1 MSDAAMHTQS
11 RPAPRPAL
19 GALGQRIAR
28 YRDYR
33 RTLNELRALSA
44 RDLADLGLEPDAIK
58 RIARRAA
65 YGG

>member
-1 MSDAAMHTQS
+1 MSDAAMNTQS
-11 RPAPRPAL
+11 RAAQRPPFSAL
-19 GALGQRIAR
+19 GARIAR

-33 RTLNELRALSA
+33 RTLNELRALST

-58 RIARRAA
+58 RIARQAA